1 MYNDL
6 TSAEYVS
13 DVVVAIRPNSLAF
26 VILHSPLSSDL
37 LLIIGDYHT
46 GYRRGGERNGMERKQ
61 GWIGFMDSFHI
72 IPPSSQCATLPPSQ
86 AAERAAC
93 LKAVE
98 EEGWLGLPLGDQT
111 VAAHHELNKILP
123 LMSYGTASRPEVEPK
138 WKLVGR

>member
-72 IPPSSQCATLPPSQ
+72 IPPSSQCATLPPSLPPSLPGGG
-86 AAERAAC
+86 ESC
-93 LKAVE
+93 LLEGCRGRRMAWLTVGRSNGCGPSRVE
-98 EEGWLGLPLGDQT
+98 QDTSP
-111 VAAHHELNKILP
+111 HELWHSLTP
-123 LMSYGTASRPEVEPK
+123 RG
-138 WKLVGR
+138 